1 MRKNYVGKPINSNNN
16 TRNTTTH
23 PSYNTYNIFL
33 KQDLTDIN
41 PVSAGESVRKD
52 DSPHGI
58 YTADCTTLY
67 CIHKGAGT
75 LFIND
80 AYYRIKTGDYF
91 IVPLGARASLQPD
104 PGQTLPHRW
113 VGFIGTLAHDF
124 EQFPVPFT
132 LPEEV
137 SAQLCDPG
145 KNDRNL
151 GSRLAADLFLIHSIM
166 QEPEE
171 NEPDYVQKV
180 VNQVN
185 TSYMHKLSVTK
196 MAQEFGLDR
205 CHLSRLFKSKMNMS
219 IQDYIVQFRLA
230 KAKRYLKHNYNVTDT
245 AQLCGFNDR
254 ANFTKIFTREIGC
267 SPTEWVKILDWEG
280 WNNPR

>member
-1 MRKNYVGKPINSNNN
+1 MRKNYVGKPISDTN
-16 TRNTTTH
+16 TPSGTT
-23 PSYNTYNIFL
+23 PPLCNTYNIFL

-41 PVSAGESVRKD
+41 PVSAGESIRKD
-52 DSPHGI
+52 GTPHGI
-58 YTADCTTLY
+58 HTADCTTFY
-67 CIHKGAGT
+67 HIQGGKGT

-80 AYYRIKTGDYF
+80 ASYRIKAGDYF
-91 IVPLGARASLQPD
+91 IVPLGARAAMQPD
-104 PGQTLPHRW
+104 PDSFLPHRW

-124 EQFPVPFT
+124 EQFPIPFI
-132 LPEEV
+132 LPEDI

-180 VNQVN
+180 VNQIN
-185 TSYMHKLSVTK
+185 TCYMEKLSVTK
-196 MAQEFGLDR
+196 MAQELGLDR
-205 CHLSRLFKSKMNMS
+205 CHLSRIFKAKMNMS
-219 IQDYIVQFRLA
+219 IQDYILQFRLA
-230 KAKRYLKHNYNVTDT
+230 KAKRYLKHNYTVTDT

-267 SPTEWVKILDWEG
+267 SPTEWVKILDWET
-280 WNNPR
+280 WNRPR